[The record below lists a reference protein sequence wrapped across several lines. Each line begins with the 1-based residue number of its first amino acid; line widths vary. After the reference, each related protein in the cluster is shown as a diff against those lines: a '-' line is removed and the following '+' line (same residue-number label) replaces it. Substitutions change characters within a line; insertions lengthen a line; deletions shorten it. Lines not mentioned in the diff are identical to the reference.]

1 MNAAIADLMTEH
13 RLIELVLGSLE
24 TLAVDL
30 ANGADAGRETVR
42 EYAEFFSGFADRCH
56 HGKEEDL
63 LFVKMTE
70 HGFPRQAGPI
80 AVMLSDH
87 VEGRNHVAAL
97 AAVGAGS
104 GPLGEEEKASVIAH
118 ARDYVPLLRSH
129 ILKEDNVLYPMAM
142 QALPPAELEQLG
154 HDFDVFEREVMGE
167 GAHERFHA
175 LAEKLVQTYPPDPA
189 TSASGDSCIGCHG
202 HQQP

>member
-1 MNAAIADLMTEH
+1 MNAAFEDLMTEH
-13 RLIELVLGSLE
+13 RLIEQVLGSLE
-24 TLAVDL
+24 TFAVNL
-30 ANGADAGRETVR
+30 ANGADASRETVR

-56 HGKEEDL
+56 HGKEEDR

-70 HGFPRQAGPI
+70 HGFPSEAGPI

-97 AAVGAGS
+97 ATVGGGS

-118 ARDYVPLLRSH
+118 ARDYVPLLKSH

-142 QALPPAELEQLG
+142 QALPPAELESLG
-154 HDFDVFEREVMGE
+154 HDFEVFEREVMGE
-167 GAHERFHA
+167 GAHERFHT
-175 LAEKLVQTYPPDPA
+175 LAEKLIQNYPPDSA
-189 TSASGDSCIGCHG
+189 TSVPGGS
-202 HQQP
+202 

>member
-1 MNAAIADLMTEH
+1 MSTAIADLMTEH
-13 RLIELVLGSLE
+13 RLIERVLGSLE
-24 TLAVDL
+24 TFAADLVNGVD
-30 ANGADAGRETVR
+30 ADRETVR
-42 EYAEFFSGFADRCH
+42 EYAEFLSGFADRCH
-56 HGKEEDL
+56 HGKEEDR

-104 GPLGEEEKASVIAH
+104 GPLAEKERASVIAH
-118 ARDYVPLLRSH
+118 ARDYIPLLRSH

-142 QALPPAELEQLG
+142 QALPPAEMEQLG
-154 HDFDVFEREVMGE
+154 HDFKVFEREVMGE
-167 GAHERFHA
+167 GSHERFHA
-175 LAEKLVQTYPPDPA
+175 LAEKLTEKFPPDPA
-189 TSASGDSCIGCHG
+189 TSASSDSCIGCHG
-202 HQQP
+202 RPQP